1 MKRINRK
8 RITRQLQTLA
18 RSISDAEQTL
28 ALIEK
33 MGTRRDS
40 LFCEL
45 AMPAFVQCK
54 QSSAILNSMLFD
66 LRGTE

>member
-18 RSISDAEQTL
+18 ASISDAEQTL
-28 ALIEK
+28 ALIDK
-33 MGTRRDS
+33 LGTRRDS

-54 QSSAILNSMLFD
+54 QSRAMLNSMLLD
-66 LRGTE
+66 LGGTE

>member
-18 RSISDAEQTL
+18 ASISDAEQTL

-40 LFCEL
+40 FFCGL

-54 QSSAILNSMLFD
+54 QSRAIINSMLLD
-66 LRGTE
+66 LGGTE